1 MVHVSVQNAQAAPPP
16 PPHTH
21 THTHT
26 HPSGKHAPTQQPP
39 AHTPCQRFQPRP
51 NLHRTDDGYW
61 STNGKFSFRKSLIQ
75 AQFRAY
81 ERTNSVYKDNMKS
94 LYKEIKQV
102 NYELEST
109 PMDRAIVTLATMRR
123 DVGGDKSLL
132 LLPDVAPPR
141 IMDTPVKEIKLFKGD
156 DDTDSPTKEPTAS
169 GTSSPTVAPI
179 PTSSPTSAPTGE
191 CGEVGIY
198 GNLCDLT
205 VS

>member
-1 MVHVSVQNAQAAPPP
+1 
-16 PPHTH
+16 
-21 THTHT
+21 
-26 HPSGKHAPTQQPP
+26 
-39 AHTPCQRFQPRP
+39 
-51 NLHRTDDGYW
+51 
-61 STNGKFSFRKSLIQ
+61 
-75 AQFRAY
+75 
-81 ERTNSVYKDNMKS
+81 MKS